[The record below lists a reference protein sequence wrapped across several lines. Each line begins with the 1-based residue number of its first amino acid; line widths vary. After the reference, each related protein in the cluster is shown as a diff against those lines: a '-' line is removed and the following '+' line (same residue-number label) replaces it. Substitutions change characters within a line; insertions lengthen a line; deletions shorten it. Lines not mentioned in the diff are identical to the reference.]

1 MPISYSVDKDLEL
14 FVLRF
19 SGSVTT
25 EQVRSAIAEVGQE
38 LGEDGSYR
46 SLLIFDS
53 STDLSTIDK
62 DALQRIQETSRDT
75 LYRGR
80 SRRSGAAMVNGS
92 QDARLIMPLWNA
104 LCHSDPEI
112 DLHFDIFTDLE
123 PALSWLDIPPAH
135 GRSIARGGEAVAD

>member
-1 MPISYSVDKDLEL
+1 MPISYNVENDLEL

-25 EQVRSAIAEVGQE
+25 EQVRSAIAEIAQQ
-38 LGEDGSYR
+38 LGEGGSYR
-46 SLLIFDS
+46 SLLIFSS

-62 DALQRIQETSRDT
+62 EALQRIQETSRDT

-80 SRRSGAAMVNGS
+80 SRRNSAAMVNGS

-123 PALSWLDIPPAH
+123 AALAWLDIPPAL
-135 GRSIARGGEAVAD
+135 GRSIARGREKVSD

>member
-1 MPISYSVDKDLEL
+1 MESSP
-14 FVLRF
+14 
-19 SGSVTT
+19 
-25 EQVRSAIAEVGQE
+25 EQPAAQSLAALAAPANQQHVGAC
-38 LGEDGSYR
+38 LGFLASCSLSGSYR

-123 PALSWLDIPPAH
+123 PALAWLDIPPAL